1 MGMVSTAARSIVVAA
16 VFSTA
21 VPAAAWAAPP
31 VRAAGRPRTVPAAPK
46 TTKNTTEKTAARTRE
61 SATEKAQAASPGT
74 RGRKAPAPSG
84 ASRTGPVE
92 LYAINGK
99 EVLYLRLRDDRG
111 RPLKGVQ
118 RRFDHLLRCHHTN
131 VQHAM
136 NPRLVRLLYQVGRHY
151 PGRRLEVVSGYRH
164 PTVAKNPRSPH
175 MQGLAC
181 DFRIA
186 GVRNQE
192 LRDYLRR
199 SYEKVGVGYYPNSSF
214 VHLDVRKD
222 RSAFWIDYA
231 GPGERAMYADD
242 PVTDLKTG
250 RADAFKPTTID
261 RSWAN
266 DAEVVARRG
275 DAAGEGQGAVAAD
288 GDGDTDR
295 ASRPGQPN
303 PMEVSENEAEALA
316 GESLEGTE
324 PVEARAEPGVPGTS
338 GAAPRVAAAGIPG
351 TPNGGSDGA
360 RAPTAKPASGLNA
373 RVNVSAGRPV
383 SR

>member
-1 MGMVSTAARSIVVAA
+1 MGSFVARSIVLAA
-16 VFSTA
+16 VCLTA
-21 VPAAAWAAPP
+21 APVRSLAAAP
-31 VRAAGRPRTVPAAPK
+31 VRSGGRPRPTPAAESSNAGRGRRVVPASSAPR
-46 TTKNTTEKTAARTRE
+46 N
-61 SATEKAQAASPGT
+61 
-74 RGRKAPAPSG
+74 
-84 ASRTGPVE
+84 GPVE
-92 LYAINGK
+92 LFALNGK
-99 EVLYLRLRDDRG
+99 ETLYLRLRDDRG

-118 RRFDHLLRCHHTN
+118 RRFDHFLRCHHTN

-151 PGRRLEVVSGYRH
+151 PGRRVEVVSGYRH

-186 GVRNQE
+186 GVRNQD

-242 PVTDLKTG
+242 PVADLKTG
-250 RADAFKPTTID
+250 RADSFKPTTID

-266 DAEVVARRG
+266 DAEGAGDGKGRGESRVEVAG
-275 DAAGEGQGAVAAD
+275 DGEGD
-288 GDGDTDR
+288 SDR
-295 ASRPGQPN
+295 APRPGQPS

-316 GESLEGTE
+316 GESLEG
-324 PVEARAEPGVPGTS
+324 AEPEAAAAGNRA
-338 GAAPRVAAAGIPG
+338 AAPRVAAAGTPG
-351 TPNGGSDGA
+351 APNADVVGG
-360 RAPTAKPASGLNA
+360 RAPTPLPGIGADA

-383 SR
+383 SRP

>member
-1 MGMVSTAARSIVVAA
+1 MGMGSFAARSIFFGA
-16 VFSTA
+16 VLSTA
-21 VPAAAWAAPP
+21 VPAGVWAAPP
-31 VRAAGRPRTVPAAPK
+31 PGRPRVLPTAKRA
-46 TTKNTTEKTAARTRE
+46 TER
-61 SATEKAQAASPGT
+61 ATEKAPARSQGD
-74 RGRKAPAPSG
+74 RGRKAPAAAS
-84 ASRTGPVE
+84 ASRNGPVE
-92 LYAINGK
+92 LYGVNGK

-118 RRFDHLLRCHHTN
+118 RRFDHFLRCHHTN

-186 GVRNQE
+186 GVRNQD

-199 SYEKVGVGYYPNSSF
+199 SYEKIGVGYYPNSSF

-231 GPGERAMYADD
+231 GPGERAMYAED
-242 PVTDLKTG
+242 PVADLKSG

-266 DAEVVARRG
+266 DADAVAR
-275 DAAGEGQGAVAAD
+275 AGEGQGPVGGD
-288 GDGDTDR
+288 GDGDTER
-295 ASRPGQPN
+295 APRPGQPS

-316 GESLEGTE
+316 GESLEGAE
-324 PVEARAEPGVPGTS
+324 RVEAQTESGPPGPPA
-338 GAAPRVAAAGIPG
+338 AAPRVAAAGNPG
-351 TPNGGSDGA
+351 TPTGGSDGV
-360 RAPTAKPASGLNA
+360 RAPSARSAGGANA
-373 RVNVSAGRPV
+373 RMNVSAGRPV